1 MLARYTSGAYSRD
14 ETLDYKYQI
23 SNAGLLR
30 SALLKRLE
38 SSPAALRQTLAT
50 LIDSHRSFASA
61 LREGW
66 VLVGTA
72 LRDWIASDAEDLGE
86 YLDELDRRETGGA
99 EPADRF
105 HRDILAADV
114 DADLRLLHRLHALA
128 ADAAHSDADP
138 KAERLLDRL
147 REIASEARG
156 ASREGLSQEERRKV
170 IVFSNFVDTVKDL
183 QQRAQKAIDNAPEG
197 NALGDYRNRLPE
209 EAVYGSKAGADQNA
223 RARLLA
229 RFAPRTAGQGQSDD
243 RYDLLF
249 TTDVLSEGV
258 NLQQAGRIINYD
270 LPWNPMRV
278 VQRHGR
284 IDRIGSPHSRVH
296 LDCFFP
302 SSRLDELLGLEE
314 RLRHKLALADAAV
327 GSGQVLPGVSAGKG
341 QVFTD
346 TRRQIMDLYAE
357 DASLL
362 DDRGHHAAL
371 SGEEY
376 RRRLRD
382 AMKGGDEGTSITG
395 LPYAS
400 GSGFVHSRLPQSGY
414 VFCIRVGN
422 CVGNC
427 LRTDAETG
435 VNRACESCRRPPRFR
450 FVPVDNRW
458 LPLQDEHGDPI
469 LRRDTLQA
477 LIAADPGRPET
488 ARQLSDE
495 AYDGAFEAW
504 RIARND
510 VWREWMRLTV
520 QGAEWVGRAPHLPW
534 TRRDVDRLAVVGTEL
549 LFHTVDQTDDGT
561 VALRVVDDRIR
572 QIATCD
578 SQELNVGPGNE
589 VPWPLAECK
598 QPENLGV
605 GSSAETTIFVAARRC
620 SIVRS
625 FRSRVSESTARGR
638 YSSSKRRRS
647 RSPMLAVGTGNES
660 KWRSRCRRFSLRILS
675 S

>member
-1 MLARYTSGAYSRD
+1 M
-14 ETLDYKYQI
+14 
-23 SNAGLLR
+23 
-30 SALLKRLE
+30 
-38 SSPAALRQTLAT
+38 
-50 LIDSHRSFASA
+50 
-61 LREGW
+61 
-66 VLVGTA
+66 LVGTA

-86 YLDELDRRETGGA
+86 YLNELDDRETGGA

-105 HRDILAADV
+105 HQDLLAADV
-114 DADLRLLHRLHALA
+114 AADLRLLHRLHALA
-128 ADAAHSDADP
+128 AEAAHSEADP

-170 IVFSNFVDTVKDL
+170 IVFSSFVDTVKDL
-183 QQRAQKAIDNAPEG
+183 QQRAQRAIFNSPEG
-197 NALGDYRNRLPE
+197 DALGDYRSRLPK
-209 EAVYGSKAGADQNA
+209 EAIYGSKAGADQSA

-229 RFAPRTAGQGQSDD
+229 RFAPKTIDQGKSED

-314 RLRHKLALADAAV
+314 RLRRKLALADAAV
-327 GSGQVLPGVSAGKG
+327 GTGQVLPGVSAGKG

-362 DDRGHHAAL
+362 DERGHHAAL

-382 AMKGGDEGTSITG
+382 AMKRGDEGTSITA

-400 GSGFVHSRLPQSGY
+400 GSGFVHSRLSRSGY

-427 LRTDAETG
+427 LGTDAETR

-450 FVPVDNRW
+450 FVPVDDRW
-458 LPLQDEHGDPI
+458 SPIEDENGEPI

-488 ARQLSDE
+488 ARELSDE

-510 VWREWMRLTV
+510 VWREWTRLTDPANLQPEV
-520 QGAEWVGRAPHLPW
+520 PKAFRDAIELLHRHGAEVLSADEQRWLVAC
-534 TRRDVDRLAVVGTEL
+534 
-549 LFHTVDQTDDGT
+549 FNTVPTPRTQ
-561 VALRVVDDRIR
+561 RVVR
-572 QIATCD
+572 QILNTDVAVTDQVRRLQEVAKELGLRPPAPPEPLPPVAVEEVRLVAWMAVLASPD
-578 SQELNVGPGNE
+578 SR
-589 VPWPLAECK
+589 
-598 QPENLGV
+598 
-605 GSSAETTIFVAARRC
+605 ARR
-620 SIVRS
+620 R
-625 FRSRVSESTARGR
+625 
-638 YSSSKRRRS
+638 
-647 RSPMLAVGTGNES
+647 
-660 KWRSRCRRFSLRILS
+660 
-675 S
+675 